1 MPRTRSLVIA
11 VPFVLATAL
20 AITLTGPLLL
30 FDPVVVSL
38 EQGRHGVPD
47 ALATNG
53 DEVARITNSMLGD
66 LFFDGSFEVSLDGA
80 EPFLDA
86 GERSHMRDVG
96 RLVRMLTVLEIVS
109 LVVAVLLGWWL
120 RRDRDLRGRLL
131 LSAAAA
137 VGVAAILLAI
147 FFAVAFDA
155 AFTAFHNLF
164 FAPGSWQFPP
174 GSHLITLFPEPFW
187 FELAL
192 LAGVTIVIGAALV
205 ALLGRRDLAASPAHG

>member
-1 MPRTRSLVIA
+1 MSRPRALVVA

-38 EQGRHGVPD
+38 EQGRHGVSD
-47 ALATNG
+47 ALATDG
-53 DEVARITNSMLGD
+53 GEVARITNSMLGD
-66 LFFDGSFEVSLDGA
+66 LFFDGSFEVSLDGN

-86 GERSHMRDVG
+86 AERDHMRDVG
-96 RLVRMLTVLEIVS
+96 GLVRTLAILEIAS
-109 LVVAVLLGWWL
+109 LIVAVLLGWWL
-120 RRDRDLRGRLL
+120 RRDRELRGRLL
-131 LSAAAA
+131 LAAAA
-137 VGVAAILLAI
+137 TVGVAAVVLAA
-147 FFAVAFDA
+147 FFALAFDT

-164 FAPGSWQFPP
+164 FEPGSWQFAP

-192 LAGVTIVIGAALV
+192 LAGLTIVIGAVLV
-205 ALLGRRDLAASPAHG
+205 ALLGRRDLTTAPVGG